1 MKKILVAI
9 DFSDASRKAEEYA
22 ASLAKLFNAEIH
34 LLHAYYIPTPIGDAP
49 GYLPL
54 SMTDVQIENEAELQ
68 QEIEYLTGQ
77 YHINVAG
84 YIKMGLASG
93 VIKDLAAE
101 IGADLL
107 VMGMKGVGKTGGIFG
122 STVISCIR
130 KTQLPLLVIPEKMDF
145 SPILHITFAADFA
158 NNVKIKG
165 LGILEVLREQFN
177 ADIQIIH
184 VQKDIDKMNIGE
196 VAGKISTDILFSEVK
211 HSFHTIENADI
222 EKGINEFI
230 SENPTDMLVMVSHQ
244 HNLFERLFNSSH
256 TRLIA
261 YQTQVPLLVLHD

>member
-130 KTQLPLLVIPEKMDF
+130 KTQLPLLVIPEKDR
-145 SPILHITFAADFA
+145 
-158 NNVKIKG
+158 K
-165 LGILEVLREQFN
+165 
-177 ADIQIIH
+177 
-184 VQKDIDKMNIGE
+184 
-196 VAGKISTDILFSEVK
+196 ST
-211 HSFHTIENADI
+211 
-222 EKGINEFI
+222 
-230 SENPTDMLVMVSHQ
+230 
-244 HNLFERLFNSSH
+244 RLNSSH
-256 TRLIA
+256 G
-261 YQTQVPLLVLHD
+261 

>member
-107 VMGMKGVGKTGGIFG
+107 VVGMKGVGKTGGIFG

-230 SENPTDMLVMVSHQ
+230 SENPTDMLVMFRINIIFLKDYSTVV
-244 HNLFERLFNSSH
+244 
-256 TRLIA
+256 I
-261 YQTQVPLLVLHD
+261 PG